1 MKINFSQVVILWVAS
16 LVFIYYFQKG
26 FLLARL
32 ALPDISQE
40 DESNTLS
47 GISAKHNKIVIMLI
61 DALRFD
67 FICPEPQLVSYN
79 DGQINKNFH
88 LNMPAMSD
96 RVKKAPLN
104 ARLLH
109 FTADPPTTT
118 LQRLQALLTGSL
130 PTFIDA
136 ASNFNSD
143 KLQEDNWVRQAAKKH
158 KILFFGDDTWI
169 QTLGYD
175 HFVDGSEGYES
186 FEVWDLDTVDRSI
199 DRRIWKYFEQE
210 NLDQWDVMITHWLGI
225 DHAGHIYGPDHSE
238 MKRKQIDLNQAVDK
252 VISKIDKL
260 DSLSNQENVLLLVFG
275 DHGMNSQGDHG
286 GDSLAEVDAG
296 LFVYSALPVFQ
307 QGQVSSTSGVSL
319 SYDEIS
325 QIDLVP
331 TLCALLGV
339 PIPFS
344 NLGFFNVDLI
354 KSLMT
359 FKADDQKEQLNSL
372 AKRNYKQILKYL
384 DTYSIH
390 SRLDFDGQQFG
401 ESIKDFPQLLQAGK
415 SILEKLRHIWA
426 RFNLDLMLLAQFGLL
441 LIILVFSALSGSEL
455 QAHLNGILLVVTFG
469 TVLGVSMYNLQVL
482 DASRSDLIL
491 ISSLVSLLV
500 SILLRQ
506 RSSVV
511 IWNRSYIY
519 SLSIN
524 TLPVLLALI
533 HCFIYTSNSLVVHE
547 DHVCVYLL
555 QSVLVLCLVRGVKPK
570 WKIISAM
577 LIIRYLSELS
587 SCREEKGRQCLNTFK
602 AHPLSLVKDLPLLSP
617 QYLSDYQHSI
627 QLGIVILLSSICIY
641 LSRSFG
647 KISFISLCKYAFIL
661 TFIAF
666 YWSVDGNAWFMD
678 VRCQGILIHHILMC
692 ICMFLSGAWFLW
704 FLVSLQFESMTNV
717 CDLIPIM
724 HCIASCAQS
733 LPGVNVLSLVTI
745 ACQLLV
751 STAHDQESDYA
762 NSEWQ
767 VAVFYLLG
775 NVAFFA
781 TGHQAAF
788 SSIQFES
795 GFIGLEAF
803 NFYLSGGLVILNSI
817 GGWLLCT
824 AALVVS
830 FYRNQN
836 NAVQSKWK
844 TFLLILLVDT
854 TMSCIF
860 TAQFRR
866 HLMVWKVFA
875 PRFMLAAVDFII
887 RGGVSVFLYLCIKQ
901 DGTQHIKDQQ

>member
-1 MKINFSQVVILWVAS
+1 MKINFSQVVILWAAS
-16 LVFIYYFQKG
+16 VVFIYYFQKG

-32 ALPDISQE
+32 ALREISQE
-40 DESNTLS
+40 DESSTLG

-67 FICPEPQLVSYN
+67 FISPEPQLLSYN
-79 DGQINKNFH
+79 DGQVNKNFH

-96 RVKKAPLN
+96 RVKNTPQN

-143 KLQEDNWVRQAAKKH
+143 KLQEDNWVLQAAKKH

-175 HFVDGSEGYES
+175 HFVNGSEGYES
-186 FEVWDLDTVDRSI
+186 FEVWDLDTVDKSI

-210 NLDQWDVMITHWLGI
+210 NLDKWDVMITHWLGI
-225 DHAGHIYGPDHSE
+225 DHAGHIHGPDHSE
-238 MKRKQIDLNQAVDK
+238 MKRKQIDLNQAVNK
-252 VISKIDKL
+252 VISQIDKL
-260 DSLSNQENVLLLVFG
+260 NSRSKEDNVLLLVFG

-296 LFVYSALPVFQ
+296 LFVYSALPVFDQ
-307 QGQVSSTSGVSL
+307 YQVSSTSDTSL
-319 SYDEIS
+319 SYDQMS

-344 NLGFFNVDLI
+344 NLGFLSVDLL
-354 KSLMT
+354 KSLMA
-359 FKADDQKEQLNSL
+359 FKANDEEGQLNVL
-372 AKRNYKQILKYL
+372 AQRNYNQILKYL
-384 DTYSIH
+384 NVYSAH

-401 ESIKDFPQLLQAGK
+401 ESIKDFTQFQQA
-415 SILEKLRHIWA
+415 
-426 RFNLDLMLLAQFGLL
+426 
-441 LIILVFSALSGSEL
+441 
-455 QAHLNGILLVVTFG
+455 
-469 TVLGVSMYNLQVL
+469 
-482 DASRSDLIL
+482 
-491 ISSLVSLLV
+491 
-500 SILLRQ
+500 
-506 RSSVV
+506 
-511 IWNRSYIY
+511 
-519 SLSIN
+519 
-524 TLPVLLALI
+524 
-533 HCFIYTSNSLVVHE
+533 VHE

-555 QSVLVLCLVRGVKPK
+555 QSVLALCLVRGVQPK

-577 LIIRYLSELS
+577 FIVRYLSVLS

-617 QYLSDYQHSI
+617 QYLSNYQHAI
-627 QLGIVILLSSICIY
+627 QLGILILLSSICLY

-647 KISFISLCKYAFIL
+647 KITFISLCKYAFIL

-666 YWSVDGNAWFMD
+666 YWAVDGNTWFMD
-678 VRCQGILIHHILMC
+678 VRFQGILIHHMLMR
-692 ICMFLSGAWFLW
+692 ICMLLSGAWFLW
-704 FLVSLQFESMTNV
+704 FIVSLQSESKANV
-717 CDLIPIM
+717 FDLIPIM

-733 LPGVNVLSLVTI
+733 LPGVIVLCLVTI

-751 STAHDQESDYA
+751 STVHDLQSDYV

-767 VAVFYLLG
+767 IAVYYLLG

-803 NFYLSGGLVILNSI
+803 NFYLSGGLVILNSV
-817 GGWLLCT
+817 GGWLLCS
-824 AALVVS
+824 AALAVS
-830 FYRNQN
+830 HCRDQNN

-854 TMSCIF
+854 TLSCVF

-901 DGTQHIKDQQ
+901 DGTQHNKDQQ

>member
-1 MKINFSQVVILWVAS
+1 MNFSQVVILWVVS
-16 LVFIYYFQKG
+16 VVFIYYFQKG

-32 ALPDISQE
+32 ALPDVSQE
-40 DESNTLS
+40 DESNTVA

-61 DALRFD
+61 DALRYD
-67 FICPEPQLVSYN
+67 FISPDPQLLSYN
-79 DGQINKNFH
+79 DGQVNKNFH

-96 RVKKAPLN
+96 RVKNVPQN

-143 KLQEDNWVRQAAKKH
+143 KLKEDNWVLQAAKKH

-175 HFVDGSEGYES
+175 HFVNGSEGYES
-186 FEVWDLDTVDRSI
+186 FEVWDLDTVDKSI
-199 DRRIWKYFEQE
+199 DRRIWKYIEQE
-210 NLDQWDVMITHWLGI
+210 NLDKWDVMVTHWLGI

-238 MKRKQIDLNQAVDK
+238 MKRKQVDLNQAVEK
-252 VISKIDKL
+252 VILQIDKL
-260 DSLSNQENVLLLVFG
+260 NSRSERDNILLFVFG

-286 GDSLAEVDAG
+286 GDSMAEVDAG
-296 LFVYSALPVFQ
+296 LFVYSASPVFDQ
-307 QGQVSSTSGVSL
+307 YKVSSTSETSL
-319 SYDEIS
+319 SYEQMS

-339 PIPFS
+339 TIPFS
-344 NLGFFNVDLI
+344 NLGFLNLDLL
-354 KSLMT
+354 KSLMA
-359 FKADDQKEQLNSL
+359 FKANDEGIQLNSL
-372 AKRNYKQILKYL
+372 AKRNYNQIVKYL
-384 DTYSIH
+384 NAYSAH
-390 SRLDFDGQQFG
+390 SRLDFDGQQSG
-401 ESIKDFPQLLQAGK
+401 ESIKDFAQFQQAGK

-426 RFNLDLMLLAQFGLL
+426 RFNLDLMILASFGLIL
-441 LIILVFSALSGSEL
+441 TVLVFSFSSKQE
-455 QAHLNGILLVVTFG
+455 LLVHFSLSDIVLILSFG
-469 TVLGVSMYNLQVL
+469 TVLGVSLYNLQVL
-482 DASRSDLIL
+482 DGSRSDLIL
-491 ISSLVSLLV
+491 ITSIVSLLV

-506 RSSVV
+506 SSSVD
-511 IWNRSYIY
+511 IWDISCVY
-519 SLSIN
+519 SLSID
-524 TLPVLLALI
+524 TLPVLLALF

-555 QSVLVLCLVRGVKPK
+555 QSVLALCLVRGVQPK

-577 LIIRYLSELS
+577 FITRYLSVLS

-617 QYLSDYQHSI
+617 QYLSNYQHAI
-627 QLGIVILLSSICIY
+627 QLGILILLSSICLY

-647 KISFISLCKYAFIL
+647 KITFISLCKYAFIL

-666 YWSVDGNAWFMD
+666 YWAVDGNTWFMD
-678 VRCQGILIHHILMC
+678 VRFQGILIHHMLMR
-692 ICMFLSGAWFLW
+692 ICMLLSGAWFLQ
-704 FLVSLQFESMTNV
+704 FIVSQQPESKANV
-717 CDLIPIM
+717 FDLIPIM

-733 LPGVNVLSLVTI
+733 LPGVIVLSLVTI

-751 STAHDQESDYA
+751 STSNDQESVDA
-762 NSEWQ
+762 GWQ
-767 VAVFYLLG
+767 IAVFYLLG

-803 NFYLSGGLVILNSI
+803 NFYLSGGLVILNSV

-824 AALVVS
+824 AALALTLC
-830 FYRNQN
+830 RDQNN

-844 TFLLILLVDT
+844 TFILVILVDI
-854 TMSCIF
+854 TMSCVF

-901 DGTQHIKDQQ
+901 DGTWYNKDQQ